1 MNNRNLFLS
10 LEAGMSK
17 MKMLENLVSGEG
29 LLPVS
34 QTTIFSLCFQMVE
47 REKELSGVSLLL
59 LFSH

>member
-1 MNNRNLFLS
+1 
-10 LEAGMSK
+10 MSK

-34 QTTIFSLCFQMVE
+34 QTTIFSLCSQMVE